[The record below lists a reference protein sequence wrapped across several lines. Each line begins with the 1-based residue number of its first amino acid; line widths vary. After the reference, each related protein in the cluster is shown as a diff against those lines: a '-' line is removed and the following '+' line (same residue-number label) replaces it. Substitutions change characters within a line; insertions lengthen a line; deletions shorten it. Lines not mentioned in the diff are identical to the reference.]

1 MFPLYYEGNML
12 LKKIVLR
19 NDDQFATAI
28 LNWAGEQKIDVETF
42 DGKASLF
49 EVVDSLVILQEDHNV
64 SREIKDLREAIERI
78 HKPTHQI
85 DVNATMSASVA
96 SLRFWLENNNP
107 KSVLIVGEDKMVAS
121 QRFSEYLDKLAKVL

>member
-1 MFPLYYEGNML
+1 LFPLYYEGNML

>member
-1 MFPLYYEGNML
+1 ML

-28 LNWAGEQKIDVETF
+28 LNWAQGQGIDVETF

-49 EVVDSLVILQEDHNV
+49 DLVDSLVIIQEDHNV
-64 SREIKDLREAIERI
+64 SKETRDLEDAIEKI

-85 DVNATMSASVA
+85 DVNGTMNASVA
-96 SLRFWLENNNP
+96 SLRFWLENNKP
-107 KSVLIVGEDKMVAS
+107 KSVLFVGEEKLTES
-121 QRFSEYLDKLAKVL
+121 HRFTEYLQKLAEVI

>member
-1 MFPLYYEGNML
+1 ML

-28 LNWAGEQKIDVETF
+28 SNWAGEQKIDVEMF
-42 DGKASLF
+42 DGKTSLF
-49 EVVDSLVILQEDHNV
+49 DLVDSLVIIQEDHNV
-64 SREIKDLREAIERI
+64 IKEIKDLREAIERI

-96 SLRFWLENNNP
+96 SLRFWLENNKP
-107 KSVLIVGEDKMVAS
+107 KSVLFVGEEKITES
-121 QRFSEYLDKLAKVL
+121 HRFTDYLEKLAKVV

>member
-1 MFPLYYEGNML
+1 VLSYEENML

-19 NDDQFATAI
+19 NDDQFATVI

-85 DVNATMSASVA
+85 DVNATMNASVA

-121 QRFSEYLDKLAKVL
+121 HRFSEYLDKLAKVL

>member
-1 MFPLYYEGNML
+1 ML

>member
-19 NDDQFATAI
+19 KDDQFATAI